1 MERFNWRSDFFSPAI
16 APDGTIYVGS
26 NDNKLHAF
34 HSNGSSKW
42 TSSTG
47 NWVDSTP
54 SIGSDGTIYVGSWDN
69 KIYALNPSDGSV
81 LWEYETNSYVT
92 ASPSLGAD
100 GRVYVGSKDS
110 ILYAFESNGSVAW
123 EYFAGQPIS
132 SSAALGQDGTIYFGD
147 ENGTFHA
154 VNPDGTN
161 KWTYEVEEI
170 SDSNRSILSSPA
182 LDLSG
187 NLYFG
192 SGNGYCYSLSDNEN
206 NATLNWKSLSGDRV
220 DASPVLGINDEV
232 LFVSRDGYLRSLSTL
247 SGGQN
252 WETFVGD
259 VFYSTPVVDENGR
272 TYVIG
277 YTGSGE
283 NHLFAIEANGTKAW
297 DTNDT
302 NCPFTVGG
310 IVDSSLALS
319 DSGKLYYGCYDNRL
333 YCLDIGVG
341 PAPSDWS
348 MFQRNSLR
356 DGAWPSYLLE
366 GTVSPTGVG
375 EINGTG
381 VFNQGATA
389 TLTASPTT
397 AGYSF
402 EAWSGSATSSANP
415 LSIQVNA
422 NLFLTATFS
431 LNSTELSLT
440 AGTGG
445 SVTGEGNFSHGS
457 LTAISATPDTGYSF
471 NGWVGEGVSDPGSL
485 STTVLMDQN
494 RSVSALFS
502 LNSYELNLSTG
513 AGGTVTGEGNF
524 FHGTLTAIS
533 ATPDTGYSFNGW
545 VGEGVSDPGSLST
558 TMLMDQNR
566 SVSATFSL
574 KSYALTLLP
583 GTGGTVS
590 GEGNFSHGILTAISA
605 TPDNGYSF
613 SGWSGEG
620 VSDPSSASTTVLM
633 DQNRSVSATFSSNAY
648 ELTLLTG
655 TGGTVTGEGNFS
667 HGILTAISATPD
679 SGFSFNGWTGEG
691 VSDPSSASTIVL
703 MDQNRSVSATFSLNS
718 YELTLLAGSGG
729 SVTGEGNFSHG
740 ILTAISATSDSGF
753 SFNGWAG
760 EGVSDPSSASTT
772 VLMDQNRSVSATFS
786 LNSYALTLLTG
797 TGGTVTGEGNFSHGI
812 LTAISATPD
821 SGYSFNGWAGE
832 GVSDPSSAST
842 TVLMEQNRSVSATF
856 SLNSY
861 ELTLLAGA
869 GGSVAGEGNFSHG
882 TLAPISA
889 TPNSGYVFLRWEGDH
904 VSDPDE
910 PSTTVTINQALNLT
924 AVFETQPIGTN
935 LLITS
940 SSPSEGGTT
949 SGGGSYPSS
958 ENSQISASPSAGYS
972 FTGWSGDG
980 VNDPSSISTT
990 VLMSQDRNL
999 TANFAI
1005 NSYTLALNAS
1015 AGGDVNGSG
1024 LFDYGSNSAISASPS
1039 AGYSFTGWSGEGV
1052 SDRSSTSTTVLMSQ
1066 DRNITANFAINS
1078 YTLALNASAG
1088 GAVNGSGLFD
1098 YGSNSPIH
1106 ASPSTGY
1113 SFTGWSGEG
1122 VANPFSASTTALM
1135 SEDRNLTANFDLNSY
1150 TLTIQDHTGGSI
1162 TASGGVYQYGTQVN
1176 LFAVPNQGYSF
1187 IRWADAEVSNPSTL
1201 STIVEMTEDRNV
1213 SALFELKSH
1222 SLSLDAS
1229 EGGSV
1234 SGSGQFDYGSTQP
1247 IYATPSTGYSFSGW
1261 FGEGASDPSSPSTT
1275 VMMSED
1281 HSLTANF
1288 ALNLHTLTINH
1299 HQGGSITASEGAYQY
1314 GTQVKLL
1321 AIPLPGYSFSQWRGE
1336 GITNPDTLSTT
1347 VEMIDDRNISALFEL
1362 NTYILTIDASEGGF
1376 VSGSGQFDYGN
1387 TVSILATPNTGYSF
1401 SGWTGEGASDPSS
1414 ASTTVLMSEDRNLT
1428 ATFALQKLSTLP
1440 ETENLG
1446 DGWYS
1451 AWFGFFLQTE
1461 SGWCFHHE
1469 LQWIYPLAHENDGV
1483 WFWTTSLG
1491 WLWTDS
1497 SPWGQSQ
1504 CWSESLQSWLYFQA
1518 DHRQGSS
1525 FISYQSEEVIPLQ

>member
-1 MERFNWRSDFFSPAI
+1 MNTVSPKIITCVFVAANLWANSSNPPNGYHGESLNCTSCHGGSAVNSGDGGISLTGLPSLYTPGQTYDLTLSVTGTHARGYGFQLIPKASGSTSGNLTAVSSGMGIESGYAEHRGTSSTGVWNFQWTAPSEDQGAVTFFASGLATGGTSGTAGDSVYTLSQNLSSDPFPYASMDWNASTGGVIFSSPAI

-26 NDNKLHAF
+26 NDNKVHAF
-34 HSNGSSKW
+34 HSDGSSKW
-42 TSSTG
+42 SSITG

-100 GRVYVGSKDS
+100 GRIYVGSKDS
-110 ILYAFESNGSVAW
+110 ILYALESNGSVAW

-232 LFVSRDGYLRSLSTL
+232 LFVSRDGYLRSLSTF

-341 PAPSDWS
+341 PASSDWP

-402 EAWSGSATSSANP
+402 ESWSGSATSSANP
-415 LSIQVNA
+415 LSIQVNG

-431 LNSTELSLT
+431 LNSYELSLIV
-440 AGTGG
+440 GTGG
-445 SVTGEGNFSHGS
+445 TVTGEGNFSHGT

-494 RSVSALFS
+494 RSVSASFS
-502 LNSYELNLSTG
+502 LNSYELNLSTV

-524 FHGTLTAIS
+524 YHDTLTAIS
-533 ATPDTGYSFNGW
+533 ATPDIGY
-545 VGEGVSDPGSLST
+545 
-558 TMLMDQNR
+558 
-566 SVSATFSL
+566 
-574 KSYALTLLP
+574 
-583 GTGGTVS
+583 
-590 GEGNFSHGILTAISA
+590 
-605 TPDNGYSF
+605 
-613 SGWSGEG
+613 
-620 VSDPSSASTTVLM
+620 
-633 DQNRSVSATFSSNAY
+633 
-648 ELTLLTG
+648 
-655 TGGTVTGEGNFS
+655 
-667 HGILTAISATPD
+667 
-679 SGFSFNGWTGEG
+679 
-691 VSDPSSASTIVL
+691 
-703 MDQNRSVSATFSLNS
+703 
-718 YELTLLAGSGG
+718 
-729 SVTGEGNFSHG
+729 
-740 ILTAISATSDSGF
+740 

-786 LNSYALTLLTG
+786 TNSYSLNLLAG
-797 TGGTVTGEGNFSHGI
+797 SGGSVAGEGNFSHGI

-821 SGYSFNGWAGE
+821 NGYSFNGWSGE

-842 TVLMEQNRSVSATF
+842 TVLMDQNRSASASF
-856 SLNSY
+856 FLNSH
-861 ELTLLAGA
+861 ELSLSAGT

-889 TPNSGYVFLRWEGDH
+889 TPNSGFVFLRWEGDN
-904 VSDPDE
+904 VSNPNE
-910 PSTTVTINQALNLT
+910 PSTTVIMKQALNLT

-949 SGGGSYPSS
+949 SGGGSYSSS
-958 ENSQISASPSAGYS
+958 ENVQIIASPSPGFS
-972 FTGWSGDG
+972 FIGWSGNE
-980 VNDPSSISTT
+980 VHDPSSASTT
-990 VLMSQDRNL
+990 VIMSEDRNL
-999 TANFAI
+999 TANFDL
-1005 NSYTLALNAS
+1005 NSYTLTLNAS
-1015 AGGDVNGSG
+1015 AGGAVDGSG
-1024 LFDYGSNSAISASPS
+1024 LFDYGSNA
-1039 AGYSFTGWSGEGV
+1039 
-1052 SDRSSTSTTVLMSQ
+1052 Q
-1066 DRNITANFAINS
+1066 
-1078 YTLALNASAG
+1078 
-1088 GAVNGSGLFD
+1088 
-1098 YGSNSPIH
+1098 IH

-1122 VANPFSASTTALM
+1122 VSDPSSISTTVLM
-1135 SEDRNLTANFDLNSY
+1135 SQDHNLTANFAINSY
-1150 TLTIQDHTGGSI
+1150 TLTIQDHKGGSI
-1162 TASGGVYQYGTQVN
+1162 TASGGAYQYGTQVN

-1187 IRWADAEVSNPSTL
+1187 IRWTDAEVSNPSTL
-1201 STIVEMTEDRNV
+1201 STTVEMTEDRNV

-1222 SLSLDAS
+1222 TLSLVAS

-1234 SGSGQFDYGSTQP
+1234 SGSGQFDYGSTP
-1247 IYATPSTGYSFSGW
+1247 A
-1261 FGEGASDPSSPSTT
+1261 
-1275 VMMSED
+1275 
-1281 HSLTANF
+1281 
-1288 ALNLHTLTINH
+1288 
-1299 HQGGSITASEGAYQY
+1299 
-1314 GTQVKLL
+1314 
-1321 AIPLPGYSFSQWRGE
+1321 
-1336 GITNPDTLSTT
+1336 
-1347 VEMIDDRNISALFEL
+1347 
-1362 NTYILTIDASEGGF
+1362 
-1376 VSGSGQFDYGN
+1376 
-1387 TVSILATPNTGYSF
+1387 ILATPNTGYSF
-1401 SGWTGEGASDPSS
+1401 TEWNGSGANDPSS
-1414 ASTTVLMSEDRNLT
+1414 SSTNVLMSEDRNITAMFSLNSYKLNLHASEGGTVAGDGQFDYGTSVLIFASADTGYSFSGWNDPEVTETTDASTTVHMSEDRNITALFSLNSYKLNLYASEGGTVAGDGQFDYGTNRLITANPSPGYSFSGWSGLGVSVPTAASTTVLMSEDRNLT
-1428 ATFALQKLSTLP
+1428 ATFALQQLSTLP
-1440 ETENLG
+1440 ETESLG
-1446 DGWYS
+1446 DGWHS

-1469 LQWIYPLAHENDGV
+1469 LQWIYPFVLENGGI

-1518 DHRQGSS
+1518 DHRQGPS
-1525 FISYQSEEVIPLQ
+1525 FISYQSKEVIPLQ